1 MRLSFGQELRMVQKQ
16 VLAPRMIQS
25 MEILQLPIMALQ
37 ERIEQEI
44 QENPVLDLQEEDLDL
59 PEEPVEAENP
69 NAPTEE
75 ERELVVGEAKNN
87 EEDFERLINMDE
99 EWPDH
104 FEERSRPSSTRVEE
118 EASRK
123 HDAMANMVARP
134 QSLQDYLHDQ
144 LGWFNL
150 SPELR
155 AMCDRIIYNLD
166 ANGYLQ
172 SRLEDIIDPTATS
185 DQLTLAQQALAIVQ
199 KLDPPGVAARD
210 LRECLMLQL
219 TPGMR
224 FYEQLK
230 TLIASHLEDLE
241 HNRLPVIERKT
252 GYSIPLIQSALV
264 ELRKLNPKPGA
275 NFGEAFVPNVTPDV
289 FVELGD
295 DGKYR
300 VRLEDG
306 RTPTL
311 YISAYYRKLLTS
323 GEANAETREYIKRKI
338 NSAQWLIESIE
349 QRRNTLTRVAQAI
362 VDHQTEFLSKGPE
375 AIEPLKMQQI
385 ADKVGVHVTTVS
397 RAVDDKWIQTP
408 RGIFPLKRFFC
419 GGTVGADGEEV
430 AWDAVRLKLQEIIDH
445 ENKQHPLSDDELVKE
460 LAKHGLTVARRT
472 VTKYRKAMNIASSR
486 QRRDWSAEE
495 PEAEDSAD
503 EESPAGSVAPASSV
517 AGNGVHAESA
527 PAFAEPPAIAH
538 AARIPASSLPPANS
552 IPPGGPVAHPQ
563 SAPPADQA

>member
-1 MRLSFGQELRMVQKQ
+1 
-16 VLAPRMIQS
+16 
-25 MEILQLPIMALQ
+25 
-37 ERIEQEI
+37 
-44 QENPVLDLQEEDLDL
+44 
-59 PEEPVEAENP
+59 
-69 NAPTEE
+69 
-75 ERELVVGEAKNN
+75 
-87 EEDFERLINMDE
+87 MDE
-99 EWPDH
+99 QWPDH
-104 FEERSRPSSTRVEE
+104 FEERSRPSATRVEE
-118 EASRK
+118 DAARK
-123 HDAMANMVARP
+123 HDTMANMAARP

-150 SPELR
+150 SLELR

-166 ANGYLQ
+166 TNGYLQ
-172 SRLEDIIDPTATS
+172 SRIEDLIES
-185 DQLTLAQQALAIVQ
+185 DAPPAQLALAQQALGIVQ
-199 KLDPPGVAARD
+199 KLDPPGVAARN
-210 LRECLMLQL
+210 LRECLLLQL
-219 TPGMR
+219 TPGMPH
-224 FYEQLK
+224 YEQLK
-230 TLIASHLEDLE
+230 TLVTNHLEDLE
-241 HNRLPVIERKT
+241 HNRLPAIERKT
-252 GYSIPLIQSALV
+252 GYSIPLIQETLV

-275 NFGEAFVPNVTPDV
+275 NFGDVPVPSVTPDV

-311 YISAYYRKLLTS
+311 YISAYYRKLLTT

-349 QRRNTLTRVAQAI
+349 QRRNTLTKVAQAI

-419 GGTVGADGEEV
+419 GGTVSADGEEV
-430 AWDAVRLKLQEIIDH
+430 AWDTVRLKLQEIVDN

-460 LAKHGLTVARRT
+460 LARHGLTVARRT

-486 QRRDWSAEE
+486 QRRDWTA
-495 PEAEDSAD
+495 ADSKQA
-503 EESPAGSVAPASSV
+503 APAESTE
-517 AGNGVHAESA
+517 ANGQQPE
-527 PAFAEPPAIAH
+527 
-538 AARIPASSLPPANS
+538 
-552 IPPGGPVAHPQ
+552 
-563 SAPPADQA
+563 

>member
-1 MRLSFGQELRMVQKQ
+1 MRLSFGQELRLVQKQ

-44 QENPVLDLQEEDLDL
+44 QENPLLELSDEDLDL
-59 PEEPVEAENP
+59 PEESAEIENP
-69 NAPTEE
+69 NAPTED
-75 ERELVVGEAKNN
+75 ERELVVDEGKNN
-87 EEDFERLINMDE
+87 QEDFERLLNMDE

-118 EASRK
+118 EGARK

-150 SPELR
+150 TAEVR

-172 SRLEDIIDPTATS
+172 SRLEDLIDPNAGPE
-185 DQLTLAQQALAIVQ
+185 QLPLAQQALAIVQ

-210 LRECLMLQL
+210 LRECLLLQL
-219 TPGMR
+219 TPGMPH
-224 FYEQLK
+224 YEQLK
-230 TLIASHLEDLE
+230 TLISAHLEDLE

-252 GYSIPLIQSALV
+252 GYSIPLIQQTLL

-275 NFGEAFVPNVTPDV
+275 NFGEVFVPNVTPDV

-295 DGKYR
+295 DGRYT

-311 YISAYYRKLLTS
+311 YISPTYRKLLTS
-323 GEANAETREYIKRKI
+323 GETNAETREYIKRKI

-385 ADKVGVHVTTVS
+385 ADKVSVHVTTVS

-419 GGTVGADGEEV
+419 GGTVSADGEEV

-445 ENKQHPLSDDELVKE
+445 EDKHHPLSDDELVKE
-460 LAKHGLTVARRT
+460 LGKHGLTVARRT

-486 QRRDWSAEE
+486 QRRDWSAESPHDDE
-495 PEAEDSAD
+495 PAA
-503 EESPAGSVAPASSV
+503 ARGT
-517 AGNGVHAESA
+517 NGH
-527 PAFAEPPAIAH
+527 H
-538 AARIPASSLPPANS
+538 AAANDATAADDATEDQEQHAAK
-552 IPPGGPVAHPQ
+552 I
-563 SAPPADQA
+563 APPPFPLAGEGQGEQF